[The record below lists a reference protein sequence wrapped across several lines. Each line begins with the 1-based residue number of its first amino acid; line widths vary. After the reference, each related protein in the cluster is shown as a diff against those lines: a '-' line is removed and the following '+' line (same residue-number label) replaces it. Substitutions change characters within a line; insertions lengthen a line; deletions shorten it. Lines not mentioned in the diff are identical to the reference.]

1 MMLSRPTHTGNDCF
15 SILFA
20 RALSQWAYADETSTE
35 RNYSPGVGDKT
46 LEGQMTR
53 LRQIAMA
60 GLAAIAI
67 GGVASSASAMET
79 GTFQNRLNGA
89 TIGLPL
95 GAAPPPGIYTGLET
109 AYLGAIAISGN
120 SAQTPGNQRPTPAAP
135 GRTCAVL
142 PAIAQAVP
150 LLWVPGW
157 NVFGAT
163 YSAS

>member
-1 MMLSRPTHTGNDCF
+1 MMLSRLTHTGNDCF
-15 SILFA
+15 LTPFA
-20 RALSQWAYADETSTE
+20 RALPELADADETSTV
-35 RNYSPGVGDKT
+35 RNYFAGVGDKT

-109 AYLGAIAISGN
+109 AYLALAAGN
-120 SAQTPGNQRPTPAAP
+120 SNNGGSTGNPRVAVGPG
-135 GRTCAVL
+135 
-142 PAIAQAVP
+142 
-150 LLWVPGW
+150 
-157 NVFGAT
+157 
-163 YSAS
+163 